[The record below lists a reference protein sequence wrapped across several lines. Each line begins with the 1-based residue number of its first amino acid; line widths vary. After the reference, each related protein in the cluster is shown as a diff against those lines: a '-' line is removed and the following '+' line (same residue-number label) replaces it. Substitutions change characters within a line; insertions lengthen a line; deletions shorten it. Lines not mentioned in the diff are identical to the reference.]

1 MIDIT
6 EDKLDR
12 DEILNKLFQI
22 FNNFGNQD
30 NQGLTMAIN
39 GRYGMGKSTL
49 LNFIEQKNKEENL
62 YNIVLY
68 DAWKSN
74 LFENPIIPLMYSI
87 SKISSTG
94 NKLKNVAKKVVK
106 AIPMMLTKTL
116 ANTTN
121 IDITSAIE
129 SQDIFKEYDDFN
141 KAIDECKKILA
152 EICQNKKTV
161 LLVDELDRC
170 LPNYQIKVLESLYHF
185 LNIPN
190 LIIVI
195 ALDREQ
201 LEEAI
206 RNEFGNYTDTYGYLS
221 KFIQYEIDLPTET
234 TANYSMSLMNFRSQ
248 YDQEVKQLIAM
259 MLDSL
264 NISTRDV
271 KIIIRDLNL
280 ICKEQKDGFGYS
292 KNYIYYYPIII
303 TFLLLLKSQD
313 ANTYKKYFG
322 KELDNSYESEII
334 SISNTRYH
342 AFLQDIKQNKFYQI
356 ITTLQTNPY
365 GQSALLHVINL
376 FDNVDKIKHEDLAIC
391 IKRSVE
397 DVQKLLKSTNFMYWY
412 FPSSVNNIIKQL
424 KIIL

>member
-30 NQGLTMAIN
+30 DQGLTMAIN

-49 LNFIEQKNKEENL
+49 LSFIEQKNKEENL
-62 YNIVLY
+62 YNVVLY

-74 LFENPIIPLMYSI
+74 LFENPIVPLMYSI

-106 AIPMMLTKTL
+106 AIPIMLAKTL

-121 IDITSAIE
+121 IDITSAVE

-152 EICQNKKTV
+152 EICQNKKTI

-170 LPNYQIKVLESLYHF
+170 LPKYQIKVLESLYHF

-234 TANYSMSLMNFRSQ
+234 TANYAISLMNFRSD
-248 YDQEVKQLIAM
+248 YDQEVKEIVAM
-259 MLDSL
+259 MFDAL
-264 NISTRDV
+264 NVSTRDI
-271 KIIIRDLNL
+271 KIIMRDLNL
-280 ICKEQKDGFGYS
+280 ICKEKRDGFGYI
-292 KNYIYYYPIII
+292 KNYPYYYPILIA
-303 TFLLLLKSQD
+303 FMLLLKSHN
-313 ANTYKKYFG
+313 ANIYKKYFG
-322 KELDNSYESEII
+322 KELDNNYERESVSII
-334 SISNTRYH
+334 KTRYH
-342 AFLQDIKQNKFYQI
+342 AFLEDIKQSKFVQV
-356 ITTLQTNPY
+356 ITTLQSNPF
-365 GQSALLHVINL
+365 GQSALLHVISL
-376 FDNVDKIKHEDLAIC
+376 FDNVDKIKHEDLAVC

-397 DVQKLLKSTNFMYWY
+397 DVQLLLKDTKFMYWY
-412 FPSSVNNIIKQL
+412 FPSSVNTIINQL